1 MHMIKAIIHYSNSC
15 SQYLHVHYI
24 DKCIHD
30 IMPLSLQYPQTAMLG
45 GLLVRCRLSI
55 EHFSLICLASFNF
68 ENIFSSCFNTMWG
81 GLRRGYAS
89 FPLAHRVLLCPSF
102 LSNQRPYRR
111 LKFKYRLPKNRN
123 TKFDPMKAANIPT
136 ANQSHSLTTAFFNQ
150 EQTYQGPSTDYRSS
164 NPAVHRTARRPCT
177 HNSDMPRSHSRPNT
191 PVPLTQRSSTCSLH
205 RSGLVET

>member
-1 MHMIKAIIHYSNSC
+1 
-15 SQYLHVHYI
+15 
-24 DKCIHD
+24 
-30 IMPLSLQYPQTAMLG
+30 MPLSLQYPQTAMLG
-45 GLLVRCRLSI
+45 GRLVHCRLSI
-55 EHFSLICLASFNF
+55 EHFSLICPASFNF
-68 ENIFSSCFNTMWG
+68 ENILLSCFNTMWE
-81 GLRRGYAS
+81 GLRRGHAS
-89 FPLAHRVLLCPSF
+89 FPIAYRVLLCPSF

-136 ANQSHSLTTAFFNQ
+136 ANQSHSLTTTFFHQ
-150 EQTYQGPSTDYRSS
+150 EQTYRGPSTDYRSS

-191 PVPLTQRSSTCSLH
+191 PVLLTQRSSTCSLH